1 MQQRAKRKIRVE
13 DQWYVLATLA
23 HPEEPAQVLKSGQT
37 FGVFD
42 RFGDIGALVPGQQGL
57 YHRDT
62 RHLSHLEVLVE
73 GARPLQL
80 GSAMEHADSVLG
92 IDLMNTDISREGHV
106 VLPKGTL
113 HVHRAKLLRE
123 GACVERLRITNHGDD
138 TAGVRLDFTFGA
150 DFADLFEV
158 RGMHRARRGDI
169 LEPQVRGDAI
179 VLSYRGLDARV
190 RRTVLRFD
198 PPPQSATAQSA
209 RFELELAPGERK
221 PIEVH
226 VTCECEGEP
235 TPRPVGF
242 KAALAAASES
252 VQRRVEATCRIET
265 SNPLANMWLERSS
278 SDLAM
283 LITDLPSGP
292 YPFAGVPWY
301 STTFGRDGII
311 TAIECLWM
319 DPSLARGVLRF
330 LADTQ
335 AKDLEP
341 ARDAEPGKI
350 LHEARLGEMAA
361 TGEIPFGRYY
371 GSVDSTPLFVLLA
384 AMYWQRTG
392 DSAFV
397 RSIWP
402 NVIAALDW
410 IAKYGDLDGDG
421 FVEYARR
428 SRDGLTQQGWKD
440 SHDSVFHRD
449 GSLAPAPIALCEVQ
463 GYVHEAKRRL
473 ALVARG
479 LGELA
484 LAARLQD
491 EAEDLR
497 QRFEAA
503 FWCEDMGFYA
513 IALDGN
519 KQRCDVLS
527 SNPGH
532 CLWTGIVAPERAAQ
546 VIGTLLSRGFFSG
559 WGIRTIALDQSR
571 YNPMSYHNGSVW
583 PHDTALAALGMARY
597 GHTRDAVRVTTALF
611 EASLNFDMYR
621 VPELFCGFE
630 RREAAGP
637 TRYPVACSPQAW
649 AAASP
654 FALLQACLG
663 LEVHDGGRSIVM
675 HSPRLPPFAEWVRLE
690 RIGAP
695 DCHCDL
701 LLQRHENSVGVE
713 VLRKHGGMSVTVIA

>member
-1 MQQRAKRKIRVE
+1 MQRTKRKIQFE

-23 HPEEPAQVLKSGQT
+23 HPEEPPQVLKNGQT

-73 GARPLQL
+73 GVRPLQL
-80 GSAMEHADSVLG
+80 GAAMEHANSVLG
-92 IDLMNTDISREGHV
+92 IDLMNTDISRNGQ
-106 VLPKGTL
+106 VLLAKGTL
-113 HVHRAKLLRE
+113 HLHRSKLLRE
-123 GACVERLRITNHGDD
+123 GACIERLRVTNHGAD
-138 TAGVRLDFTFGA
+138 AAEVRLDLTFGA
-150 DFADLFEV
+150 DFVDLFEV
-158 RGMHRARRGDI
+158 RGMQRARRGDM
-169 LEPQVRGDAI
+169 LEPQVHGDAV

-198 PPPQSATAQSA
+198 PPPQAATAQSA
-209 RFELELAPGERK
+209 RFELTLAPAQHRD
-221 PIEVH
+221 IEVQ
-226 VTCECEGEP
+226 VLCECEGESA
-235 TPRPVGF
+235 PRPVDF
-242 KAALAAASES
+242 ATALAAGRETAR
-252 VQRRVEATCRIET
+252 RRVDAICCIET

-283 LITDLPSGP
+283 LTTDLPSGP

-319 DPSLARGVLRF
+319 DPAPARGVLRF

-335 AKDLEP
+335 AQELEP

-361 TGEIPFGRYY
+361 TREIPFGRYY

-384 AMYWQRTG
+384 ALYWQRTG
-392 DSAFV
+392 DAAFL

-402 NVIAALDW
+402 HVIAALDW
-410 IAKYGDLDGDG
+410 IAKYGDIDGDG

-440 SHDSVFHRD
+440 SHDSIFHRD
-449 GSLAPAPIALCEVQ
+449 GSIAPAPIALCEVQ
-463 GYVHEAKRRL
+463 GYVYEARRRL
-473 ALVARG
+473 APAARA
-479 LGELA
+479 LGDPA
-484 LAARLQD
+484 LAARLED

-497 QRFEAA
+497 QRFEQA
-503 FWCEDMGFYA
+503 FWCEELGMYA

-519 KQRCDVLS
+519 KRRCEVLS

-532 CLWTGIVAPERAAQ
+532 CLWTGIASPERAAR
-546 VIGTLLSRGFFSG
+546 VTKALLSRDFFCG
-559 WGIRTIALDQSR
+559 WGIRTIAYGQSR

-597 GHTRDAVRVTTALF
+597 GHTREAVQVATALF
-611 EASLNFDMYR
+611 DASLHFDIYR

-630 RREAAGP
+630 RRDAAGP

-649 AAASP
+649 AAAAP
-654 FALLQACLG
+654 FALMQACLG
-663 LEVHDGGRSIVM
+663 IEVHDGGRSVVM
-675 HSPRLPPFAEWVRLE
+675 HSPRLPSFVDWVRL
-690 RIGAP
+690 RRVGAH

-713 VLRKHGGMSVTVIA
+713 VLRKHPGMRVTVIA

>member
-1 MQQRAKRKIRVE
+1 MHSTKKKIQFD

-23 HPEEPAQVLKSGQT
+23 HLDEQPQVLKSGET

-42 RFGDIGALVPGQQGL
+42 RFGDIGALMPGQQGL
-57 YHRDT
+57 YHHDT

-73 GARPLQL
+73 GLRPLQL
-80 GSAMEHADSVLG
+80 GGAMEDANSVLG
-92 IDLMNTDISREGHV
+92 IDLMNTDISRGGHV

-113 HVHRAKLLRE
+113 HIHRAKLLGE
-123 GACVERLRITNHGDD
+123 AMCIDRLQVTNHGDD
-138 TAGVRLDFTFGA
+138 TAQVRLELTFGA
-150 DFADLFEV
+150 DFIDLFEV
-158 RGMHRARRGDI
+158 RGMKRERRGDLI
-169 LEPQVRGDAI
+169 EPKVNGDTV
-179 VLSYRGLDARV
+179 VLAYRGLDART
-190 RRTVLRFD
+190 RRTVLRFA
-198 PPPQSATAQSA
+198 PAPQAATSQAV
-209 RFELELAPGERK
+209 RFELVLAPNERRD
-221 PIEVH
+221 IEVH

-235 TPRPVGF
+235 RPAPQSF
-242 KAALAAASES
+242 NQALATGRGALE
-252 VQRRVEATCRIET
+252 RRLEHTARIET
-265 SNPLANMWLERSS
+265 SNPLANLWLERSS

-283 LITDLPSGP
+283 LTTDLPSGP

-301 STTFGRDGII
+301 STVFGRDGII

-335 AKDLEP
+335 ARELEP

-350 LHEARLGEMAA
+350 LHEARSSEMAA
-361 TGEIPFGRYY
+361 TREIPFGRYY

-384 AMYWQRTG
+384 GLYWQRTG
-392 DSAFV
+392 DTGFV

-402 NVIAALDW
+402 HVIAALDW
-410 IAKYGDLDGDG
+410 MVKYGDVDGDG
-421 FVEYARR
+421 FIEYARR

-440 SHDSVFHRD
+440 SQDSVFHRD

-463 GYVHEAKRRL
+463 GYAYEARRQL
-473 ALVARG
+473 VPVARA
-479 LGELA
+479 LGEHQ

-491 EAEDLR
+491 DAEDLR
-497 QRFEAA
+497 HRFEAA
-503 FWCEDMGFYA
+503 FWCDDLGMYA

-532 CLWTGIVAPERAAQ
+532 CLWTGIVGPERAAR
-546 VIGTLLSRGFFSG
+546 VTKTLLSRDFFSG
-559 WGIRTIALDQSR
+559 WGIRTIAYGQSR

-597 GHTRDAVRVTTALF
+597 GHTNEAVEVATAVF
-611 EASLNFDMYR
+611 EASLHFEMYR
-621 VPELFCGFE
+621 VPELYCGFA

-654 FALLQACLG
+654 FALVQACLG
-663 LEVHDGGRSIVM
+663 IEVKEGGSSVVM
-675 HSPRLPPFAEWVRLE
+675 HSPRLPAFVDWMRLTRLGSPE
-690 RIGAP
+690 
-695 DCHCDL
+695 CSCDL
-701 LLQRHENSVGVE
+701 LLKRHENSVGVE
-713 VLRKHGGMSVTVIA
+713 VLGKHPSMRVTVIA